1 MDKERITA
9 ETTTERKTWLG
20 MDGMQLREAGGTFTA
35 KEIAQQPRLWKST
48 WALVNENKS
57 ALQAFLG
64 TIFASEDM
72 EVILTGAGTSA
83 YIGSI
88 LRDPFQKGSHKHT
101 WAVPTTDLVS
111 HPHHYFQSDRS
122 LLLVSFARSG
132 NSPESVAAI
141 NLANAL
147 CKKAFHLIIT
157 CNTEGDLARMGD
169 RPDCFVFHLPA
180 ETNDRGLAMT
190 SSFTCM
196 LLAGLLIT
204 RIDRIHRYE
213 ETVSRLADY
222 GNRII
227 SQYTQPLKDMASL
240 DFNRAVFLGSGPL
253 QSAAQESQLKL
264 QELTDGKVIC
274 KHDSFLG
281 LRHGPKVVIDPKTLI
296 FFLYSNDD
304 YVHLYEADLVKS
316 ILATEKGI
324 GQIGISE
331 SPDNDLQAT
340 LGIYFSGYGEKI
352 EEDFLSVCSV
362 LPAQILAFF
371 KSVNL
376 GLKPDAPSANDT
388 ITRVVQGVTIYPYR
402 ADHIHAFNRL

>member
-1 MDKERITA
+1 MKKEHKA
-9 ETTTERKTWLG
+9 AATTTETSTWLG
-20 MDGMQLREAGGTFTA
+20 MDDQQLKDVGGTFTA
-35 KEIAQQPRLWKST
+35 KEITHQPRLWKDT
-48 WALVNENKS
+48 WNLVQEHRTALR
-57 ALQAFLG
+57 AFLDKLYA
-64 TIFASEDM
+64 TPDI

-88 LRDPFQKGSHKHT
+88 LRTPFQIGFRKRT

-111 HPHHYFQSDRS
+111 HPQHYFQSDRTI
-122 LLLVSFARSG
+122 LLISFARSG
-132 NSPESVAAI
+132 NSPESTAAI
-141 NLANAL
+141 DLANSL
-147 CKKAFHLIIT
+147 CKKVFHLVIT
-157 CNTEGDLARMGD
+157 CNPEGGLARMGS
-169 RPDCFVFHLPA
+169 RPDCFVFKLPE

-196 LLAGLLIT
+196 LLAGLLIS
-204 RIDRIHRYE
+204 RIDRIEHYAG
-213 ETVSRLADY
+213 TVSRLADY
-222 GNRII
+222 GERII
-227 SQYTQPLKDMASL
+227 TQYTPALRDMAAL

-253 QSAAQESQLKL
+253 QDAAQESQLKL

-281 LRHGPKVVIDPKTLI
+281 LRHGPKVVIDQKTLV

-304 YVHLYEADLVKS
+304 YVHLYESDLVKS

-331 SPDNDLQAT
+331 FPDSDLHAT
-340 LGIYFSGYGEKI
+340 LDISFSEYTDKI

-376 GLKPDAPSANDT
+376 GLKPDSPSANDT

-402 ADHIHAFNRL
+402 ADHAD

>member
-9 ETTTERKTWLG
+9 ETTKARKTWLG
-20 MDGMQLREAGGTFTA
+20 MDSMELREAGGTFTA
-35 KEIAQQPRLWKST
+35 KEIAQQPRLWKNT
-48 WALVNENKS
+48 WALVNDRKV
-57 ALQAFLG
+57 ALQAFLHNLY
-64 TIFASEDM
+64 ASADLEI
-72 EVILTGAGTSA
+72 ILTGAGTSA

-88 LRDPFQKGSHKHT
+88 LRDPFQKSSHKNT

-111 HPHHYFQSDRS
+111 HPHHHFRSDRKI
-122 LLLVSFARSG
+122 LLVSFARSG

-157 CNTEGDLARMGD
+157 CNADGDLAQMGE
-169 RPDCFVFHLPA
+169 RPDCFVFLLPE

-204 RIDRIHRYE
+204 RIDRILCYE
-213 ETVSRLADY
+213 EMVSRLADY
-222 GNRII
+222 GDRII
-227 SQYTQPLKDMASL
+227 TNYTQSLKDVASL
-240 DFNRAVFLGSGPL
+240 DFDRAVFLGSGPL
-253 QSAAQESQLKL
+253 QDAAQESQLKL

-281 LRHGPKVVIDPKTLI
+281 LRHGPKVVINRKTLI
-296 FFLYSNDD
+296 VFLYSNDN
-304 YVHLYEADLVKS
+304 YVHLYETDLAKS
-316 ILATEKGI
+316 ILAAEKGI
-324 GQIGISE
+324 GQISIAE
-331 SPDNDLQAT
+331 FPDNDLQTT
-340 LGIYFSGYGEKI
+340 LNISLSTNEEKI
-352 EEDFLSVCSV
+352 EEDFLSVCAV

-376 GLKPDAPSANDT
+376 GLKPDVPSANDT

-402 ADHIHAFNRL
+402 ADQTD

>member
-9 ETTTERKTWLG
+9 ETTKARKTWLG
-20 MDGMQLREAGGTFTA
+20 MDSMELREAGGTFTA
-35 KEIAQQPRLWKST
+35 KEIAQQPRLWKNT
-48 WALVNENKS
+48 WALVNDRKV
-57 ALQAFLG
+57 ALQAFL
-64 TIFASEDM
+64 TNIYAIADM
-72 EVILTGAGTSA
+72 EVVLTGAGTSA

-88 LRDPFQKGSHKHT
+88 LRAPFQKSSLKNT
-101 WAVPTTDLVS
+101 WAAPTTDLVS
-111 HPHHYFQSDRS
+111 HPHHYFQADRT

-141 NLANAL
+141 NLANAI

-157 CNTEGDLARMGD
+157 CNPEGDLARMGN
-169 RPDCFVFHLPA
+169 RPDCFVLQLPE
-180 ETNDRGLAMT
+180 ETHDRGLAMT

-204 RIDRIHRYE
+204 RIDQINRYE

-222 GNRII
+222 GDRII
-227 SQYTQPLKDMASL
+227 THYTPSLKDMASL
-240 DFNRAVFLGSGPL
+240 DFNRALFLGSGPL
-253 QSAAQESQLKL
+253 QDTAQESQLKL

-281 LRHGPKVVIDPKTLI
+281 LRHGPKVVIDHKTLI
-296 FFLYSNDD
+296 FFLYSNDA

-316 ILATEKGI
+316 ILATQKGI

-331 SPDNDLQAT
+331 FPDNDLQAT
-340 LGIYFSGYGEKI
+340 LTISFSEYEEKI

-388 ITRVVQGVTIYPYR
+388 ITRVVQGVTIYPYH
-402 ADHIHAFNRL
+402 ADQIHSFNRF